1 MKNASKIFAFLLC
14 AAAFLPEA
22 AAQTVAQNDCYSRFL
37 REGDAA
43 LRRREYDRARRQ
55 YMAALECPSLDEQ
68 QRGTANFRLE
78 DAERKRR
85 QELENQRD
93 AARANRDSALVKSQ
107 QLADLLKKADS
118 LRVFAEVAARRAL
131 GNELG
136 FKSLVSLRDGD
147 RTAALRLAEFTH
159 QFTDPGNARAVEAM
173 LSAAYYNND
182 PYNREKLPWRVQT
195 LLELSG
201 KQVNDITFSPDG
213 QLVGIVADP
222 LSASVFEVKSG
233 RVLFDWNANSPEYF
247 EAKFSPDLRSLAIT
261 GSFGAFAVYDVATGE
276 PRIAQADPN
285 AKAGI
290 EKTVFSPDGTRL
302 AVMDALKAVSVW
314 DVPSGKVLFNL
325 PDDSLRYAV
334 HFGANMGKVAACSKD
349 KPTEI
354 WDTGSG
360 QKTALADG
368 GRLVFALG
376 FSPDGRRVACST
388 EDKEILFFDAETGAL
403 RWRFQTE
410 PVANQF
416 IGSNVLPRE
425 YLLGSTPGESLGS
438 PYELV
443 FSKNGEQLTAF
454 FTNQTAKIFGI
465 QQDTLWPLW
474 TVKST
479 LGLLDRAEVTP
490 DASLVLFGGY
500 DRLEILDPR
509 LRDPSST
516 EQKDRR
522 LQRLSRLPGTR
533 FGTALN
539 ESAAARRELFVG
551 FEGMYVPP
559 STFSPDGTRFA
570 WGGLDGV
577 VFIRDF
583 ERDVSLQI
591 AQSNEFD
598 ARQLAFSPDGNL
610 LCVAREGG
618 TVEVWDA
625 SGQTMPL
632 SPALDNGQIEG
643 VLFSP
648 DSSKMAV
655 RSTGGLLTMLDAASG
670 EALFRQQV
678 TDDFLEFS
686 PDGRR
691 FLAFSPSHNLGSY
704 DTLTVFD
711 ASDGSA
717 VFRLGQRGLRWARF
731 VGGGRFLQTDVR
743 AVNRL
748 FDATTGR
755 AAGFLLADSCVYIEV
770 SPDGRWAA
778 FRKPDGLFA
787 VETASGR
794 SVKIGQQA
802 APAPNR
808 AQQQTT
814 RPSKVGSKSSGK
826 APEKAPDADFYQQQT
841 VLENLADPNSQYPV
855 PLAFSPDGGRLLV
868 ETAFGTAAI
877 FDTQTWL
884 KTGEFAHNGNEVLR
898 FLPDGKRIYARSAW
912 ASFWDATDGR
922 KLSGLPYSPDD
933 PVISADGKRAAVI
946 QATQVSIYDLA
957 TMQERTTLRGHRGN
971 VRGVAFSPDGKTV
984 ATASEDQTVRCWSL
998 ATGRELF
1005 MLSGDTVAATSVQ
1018 FSPDGRHLSAGY
1030 GPKTCVWFVEP
1041 NTLLERLRR
1050 SAPIASLT
1058 SGHIYQFN
1066 LEQAFSENL
1075 SLGLAK
1081 LEPAAQLAFAR
1092 YFGEQANIALQPEVY
1107 EGFFQQA
1114 DKLYQAA
1121 ISGLD
1126 SKNAF
1131 LELGILLADWAFKLR
1146 EDSLL
1151 DASRT
1156 TAERAI
1162 AIFDN
1167 SDSDA
1172 PETHLNNGLALALA
1186 GQHDLAAL
1194 ALGQAF
1200 AQDYALRD
1208 EIRPKLEAMTQTGG
1222 DSARLAILISA
1233 VERYQPPR
1241 LQEGDFTEMLASPEH
1256 LFNMGEF
1263 EFAANNTLLGALTWL
1278 SDLHHEPDP
1287 NKAREVAVQFGNF
1300 AWYNL
1305 FKKRGVA
1312 EAQRFALAGLALDSS
1327 VLVIQVNLGHT
1338 YLLQGDFAQAM
1349 KIYNRVK
1356 DEWWDEQGKFFN
1368 EAILEDLRAFAAT
1381 GKPIWTKDVARA
1393 AEMLIGPTDW
1403 TDDERAKYQPAAGQ
1417 PVEQK
1422 SEAGDDAAGQ
1432 KSGKRKK
1439 KN

>member
-22 AAQTVAQNDCYSRFL
+22 ATQTNAQNDCYSRFL

-55 YMAALECPSLDEQ
+55 YMAALECPGLDEQ

-195 LLELSG
+195 LLESSG

-213 QLVGIVADP
+213 QLLGIVAEP
-222 LSASVFEVKSG
+222 LSASVFEVKTG

-247 EAKFSPDLRSLAIT
+247 GAKFSPDLRSLAIT

-276 PRIAQADPN
+276 PRIAHNDPN
-285 AKAGI
+285 ADAGI
-290 EKTVFSPDGTRL
+290 EKTIFSPDGSRL
-302 AVMDALKAVSVW
+302 AVIDARKAVSIW
-314 DVPSGKVLFNL
+314 DVAAGKMLFSL
-325 PDDSLRYAV
+325 PKDSLRYAV
-334 HFGANMGKVAACSKD
+334 HFARNMGKVAACSKD

-354 WDTGSG
+354 WDTRSG
-360 QKTALADG
+360 QKTKLADG

-376 FSPDGRRVACST
+376 FSPDGSRVACST
-388 EDKEILFFDAETGAL
+388 EDKEILFLDAESGAV
-403 RWRFQTE
+403 RWRFSTE
-410 PVANQF
+410 TVVNQF

-425 YLLGSTPGESLGS
+425 YLLGGAPGESLGS

-443 FSKNGEQLTAF
+443 FSKNGDQLTAF
-454 FTNQTAKIFGI
+454 FTNKTAKIFSV
-465 QQDTLWPLW
+465 QQDTLWSLW

-479 LGLLDRAEVTP
+479 LGVLDRAEVTP
-490 DASLVLFGGY
+490 DAGLVLFGGY
-500 DRLEILDPR
+500 DRLEILDPHF
-509 LRDPSST
+509 RDPSST

-522 LQRLSRLPGTR
+522 LQRLSRLPGNR
-533 FGTALN
+533 FGANLSA
-539 ESAAARRELFVG
+539 SAAARRELFVS
-551 FEGMYVPP
+551 FDGMYVPP
-559 STFSPDGTRFA
+559 STFSPDGSRFA
-570 WGGLDGV
+570 WGGMDGV

-583 ERDVSLQI
+583 ERDISLQI
-591 AQSNEFD
+591 AQMNESD
-598 ARQLAFSPDGNL
+598 AKKLVFSPDGNL
-610 LCVAREGG
+610 LCIARDDG

-625 SGQTMPL
+625 SGRTMPL
-632 SPALDNGQIEG
+632 SPALDDAQIEA

-648 DSSKMAV
+648 DASKMAV
-655 RSTGGLLTMLDAASG
+655 RSAGGQLAMLDAATG
-670 EALFRQQV
+670 DVLFQKAT
-678 TDDFLEFS
+678 TDDRFEFS

-691 FLAFSPSHNLGSY
+691 VLMFSPSHNLGSY

-711 ASDGSA
+711 ASDGRA

-731 VGGGRFLQTDVR
+731 VGDGRFLQTDVR

-755 AAGFLLADSCVYIEV
+755 AVGFLPADSCVYIEV

-778 FRKPDGLFA
+778 FRKSDGLFA
-787 VETASGR
+787 VEIASGR

-802 APAPNR
+802 AAAPNR

-814 RPSKVGSKSSGK
+814 RPSKAGTKSSGK
-826 APEKAPDADFYQQQT
+826 ASEKAPENSIYHQYDA
-841 VLENLADPNSQYPV
+841 LEDISNPDSPYPV
-855 PLAFSPDGGRLLV
+855 PLAFSPDGSRLLV
-868 ETAFGTAAI
+868 GTAFGVAAI
-877 FDTQTWL
+877 FDTQGWQQ
-884 KTGEFAHNGNEVLR
+884 TGELAHNGNDALR
-898 FLPDGKRIYARSAW
+898 FLPDGKRIYSVSVW
-912 ASFWDATDGR
+912 ANFWDAADGR
-922 KLSGLPYSPDD
+922 KLLGLPYSSDD
-933 PVISADGKRAAVI
+933 PIVSPDGKRAAVI
-946 QATQVSIYDLA
+946 QTTQVSIYDLT
-957 TMQERTTLRGHRGN
+957 TMQERATLRGHRGN
-971 VRGVAFSPDGKTV
+971 VRSVAFSPDGKTV

-1005 MLSGDTVAATSVQ
+1005 MLSGDTVAATSVR
-1018 FSPDGRHLSAGY
+1018 FSPDGRHLAAGY
-1030 GPKTCVWFVEP
+1030 GPKTCVWIVEP

-1050 SAPIASLT
+1050 TAPIASLT
-1058 SGHIYQFN
+1058 SGQIYQFN

-1092 YFGEQANIALQPEVY
+1092 YFAEQADISLDPEVY
-1107 EGFFQQA
+1107 EGFFQKA

-1126 SKNAF
+1126 SRNAF
-1131 LELGILLADWAFKLR
+1131 LEMGFLLTNWAYKLR

-1151 DASRT
+1151 AASRA
-1156 TAERAI
+1156 TAERAV

-1167 SDSDA
+1167 ADSDA
-1172 PETHLNNGLALALA
+1172 PQTHLNNGLALALA

-1208 EIRPKLEAMTQTGG
+1208 EIRPKLEAIAQTGD
-1222 DSARLAILISA
+1222 DSTRLAMLVAA

-1241 LQEGDFTEMLASPEH
+1241 LQEGNLTEMLASPEH

-1263 EFAANNTLLGALTWL
+1263 DFAATNTMLNALTWL
-1278 SDLHHEPDP
+1278 SDLHNAPDP
-1287 NKAREVAVQFGNF
+1287 NGAHEVAVQFGNF
-1300 AWYNL
+1300 AWYNI
-1305 FKKRGVA
+1305 FRKKGVP

-1338 YLLQGDFAQAM
+1338 YLLQGDFVQAM
-1349 KIYNRVK
+1349 KTYNRVK
-1356 DEWWDEQGKFFN
+1356 DEWWDEQGKYFN
-1368 EAILEDLRAFAAT
+1368 EAILEDLRTFAAT
-1381 GKPIWTKDVARA
+1381 GKSIWTKDVARA
-1393 AEMLIGPTDW
+1393 AELLIGQENW
-1403 TDDERAKYQPAAGQ
+1403 TDEEREKYQPAAS
-1417 PVEQK
+1417 PPAEQK
-1422 SEAGDDAAGQ
+1422 TETEEEGAKQ